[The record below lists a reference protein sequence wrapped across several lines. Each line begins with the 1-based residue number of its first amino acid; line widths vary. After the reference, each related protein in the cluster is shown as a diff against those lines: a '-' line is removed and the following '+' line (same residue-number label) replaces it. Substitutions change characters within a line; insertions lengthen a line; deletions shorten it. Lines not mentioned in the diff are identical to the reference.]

1 MIFLRNRTEGRENV
15 VAWRGTAVLS
25 RQQAVVGGPDS
36 PEASRVGNEKSDW
49 PEEATGLAGVA

>member
-1 MIFLRNRTEGRENV
+1 MW
-15 VAWRGTAVLS
+15 WRGTAVLS

-36 PEASRVGNEKSDW
+36 PEASRVGNEKSEW